1 MQPAGKGEN
10 AVEIPAKIM
19 GREKVVVLGKNNVAI
34 ETGL

>member
-1 MQPAGKGEN
+1 LQPAGKGED

-19 GREKVVVLGKNNVAI
+19 GRGKVVDLGNNNVAI